1 MILRLRVVLIF
12 LIILFVIFFHA
23 SSNEQLQQPVQAEVN
38 ITKTNGH
45 VYIPTILSDKL
56 ILSDLNFSINLPKGW
71 KGLNHGYVALASPS
85 GIIEN
90 SGNLKGKENNTL
102 MVVEVLNHS
111 DYKNSKKDEQIQNN
125 GCKYLSEKSL
135 RINGL
140 HTKEI
145 LINCGSRGDEKI
157 MNYVF
162 GSNNKIII
170 VGLKGTGS
178 SFNTYLEDF
187 KNSINSVNMGNSGAI
202 RQSDTILR

>member
-1 MILRLRVVLIF
+1 MILRLRLVLVF
-12 LIILFVIFFHA
+12 LIIIFVIFFH
-23 SSNEQLQQPVQAEVN
+23 SSSIEQSQQRVQAEEN
-38 ITKTNGH
+38 STKTNGH
-45 VYIPTILSDKL
+45 VNIPTILSDKL
-56 ILSDLNFSINLPKGW
+56 ILSDFNFSINLPMGW
-71 KGLNHGYVALASPS
+71 KGLNHGYVVLASPG

-90 SGNLKGKENNTL
+90 NGNLKGKENNTL

-111 DYKNSKKDEQIQNN
+111 DYKNSKNDEQIQNN

-135 RINGL
+135 SINGL

-157 MNYVF
+157 INYVF

-170 VGLKGTGS
+170 VGLKGTVS

-187 KNSINSVNMGNSGAI
+187 KNSIKSVNMDNSTGT
-202 RQSDTILR
+202 RQSDPILR